1 MASHYAEK
9 TESPKKKSN
18 NKIIFLF
25 IGVVFFVFVIF
36 STIYSVANYPKSL
49 PPVSIISLQPVT
61 IEGKTYQ
68 NALPKAAVRPDSA
81 GTYSIYTVE
90 QKDGPWGYEYLIR
103 SNGVMTKDEWYN
115 GENEL
120 VPVFFPGNAPT
131 LPIVLSKDD
140 FIYDGLRVR
149 LTE

>member
-9 TESPKKKSN
+9 IESPKKQSN
-18 NKIIFLF
+18 NKIIFLVV
-25 IGVVFFVFVIF
+25 GVVFFVFVIF
-36 STIYSVANYPKSL
+36 STIYSVENYPKSL
-49 PPVSIISLQPVT
+49 PPVSIVTLQPVT

-68 NALPKAAVRPDSA
+68 NALPKAAVRTDNA

-90 QKDGPWGYEYLIR
+90 QKNGSWGYEYILKA
-103 SNGVMTKDEWYN
+103 NNVMTKDEWYD
-115 GENEL
+115 GQDGF
-120 VPVFFPGNAPT
+120 VPVFFPGNPPT
-131 LPIVLSKDD
+131 LPIVLSKVD